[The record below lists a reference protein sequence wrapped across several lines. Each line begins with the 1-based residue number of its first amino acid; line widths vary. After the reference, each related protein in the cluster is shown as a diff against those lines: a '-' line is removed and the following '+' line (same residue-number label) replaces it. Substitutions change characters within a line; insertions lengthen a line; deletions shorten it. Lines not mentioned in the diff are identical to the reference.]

1 MYIIEEYKRHT
12 GSEID
17 GGKCA
22 SCENAIWRILRP
34 DAPETYD
41 AGKNCSIAC
50 HCVAI
55 GNPIT
60 HIIYACSA
68 HTVSAETQRAEFA
81 DL

>member
-12 GSEID
+12 GSEVD

-22 SCENAIWRILRP
+22 SCENAIWRVLHAN
-34 DAPETYD
+34 APETYD
-41 AGKNCSIAC
+41 AEGNRSIAC

-55 GNPIT
+55 GRPIT
-60 HIIYACSA
+60 HIIYDCSV
-68 HTVSAETQRAEFA
+68 HTASAETQRAAFA